1 MCQLYLIKICL
12 TRFMELLLFTTSET
26 TTEQDK
32 MMATQIPQEVI
43 VMAQGA
49 VRIMIEDG
57 VTPDMFAEDMERL
70 TKVYIE
76 ASVQRQARI
85 CMNYLTCSSVRD
97 AALDAILSTLKAA

>member
-1 MCQLYLIKICL
+1 
-12 TRFMELLLFTTSET
+12 
-26 TTEQDK
+26 

-43 VMAQGA
+43 EMAQGA
-49 VRIMIEDG
+49 VRMMIEDG
-57 VTPDMFAEDMERL
+57 VTPDMFVDDMERL

-76 ASVQRQARI
+76 AYVQRQTRI